1 MPGVRRVAF
10 PVESRLHRTLD
21 QAFYSDA
28 FETDLVD
35 ASLTPVEI
43 ATSALASTPGWVD
56 RLVGLRDSIVSLL
69 GLKQVG
75 RLRVA
80 AGTARRS
87 AKGFRPRVA
96 PPI

>member
-35 ASLTPVEI
+35 ANLTPVEI
-43 ATSALASTPGWVD
+43 ATRALASTPG
-56 RLVGLRDSIVSLL
+56 
-69 GLKQVG
+69 
-75 RLRVA
+75 
-80 AGTARRS
+80 
-87 AKGFRPRVA
+87 
-96 PPI
+96 